1 MVTQAVSICTE
12 SQLFSIEKTI
22 MNKKDLYQT
31 AHLVVAA
38 IRVLEHRD
46 GIPPSIESLQKA
58 LNFSLEECHFLCRKL
73 HQMGIIDIVEGSF
86 GVKLFIKNHIELE
99 NIPKTQKDT
108 GFQEDIDRFMGSKK
122 DYSKEIETIKAN
134 QERKQKDLFAR
145 IDEKLKKGLA
155 DKS

>member
-1 MVTQAVSICTE
+1 MD
-12 SQLFSIEKTI
+12 
-22 MNKKDLYQT
+22 KKDLYQS

-38 IRVLEHRD
+38 IRILEYRD
-46 GIPPSIESLQKA
+46 NMPPDIESLRKT

-86 GVKLFIKNHIELE
+86 GAKLFIKDHLELE

-108 GFQEDIDRFMGSKK
+108 HFQEDIDRFMSSKK
-122 DYSKEIETIKAN
+122 DYSKEIEAIKAN
-134 QERKQKDLFAR
+134 QEKKQKELFAR
-145 IDEKLKKGLA
+145 IDEKLKKNLT